1 MVVRQVLPRVNDSMH
16 VSLHK
21 IGDDIDIL
29 KADLRRRLLHINQ
42 PNNVFMIKE
51 LQQFDFSD
59 DSLGIN

>member
-16 VSLHK
+16 ISLHK

-51 LQQFDFSD
+51 LY
-59 DSLGIN
+59 IVKC